1 MRCEH
6 SRRVKYLLPLLCATV
21 ILLES
26 RSPVPAKPDIQWL
39 LRSTVY
45 TADVTFSSDGRW
57 MLTSAYPVTV
67 LWDVGQQKAVA
78 SFAGWRS
85 AFLGNRLFAV
95 QNDRVIDL
103 YEFPSLRRIYQL
115 QANTR
120 PYRLCASR
128 DGRWLLVHYPLQVQ
142 LWSTMPPKL
151 LKTVSQEEGAIAA
164 AALSADGRFFAY
176 RAILAYMQL
185 LDIVIC
191 RTADGRVVK
200 RLPVEEPGEIAL
212 SPDGSLLIVAGEN
225 ITVYRVA
232 DGTVLW
238 RAPFGAVGNM
248 SITVSNDGK
257 YLAVSGEGFA
267 EGVWHLRRLS
277 DGALVASGDIV
288 GDFSGT
294 WGVPVS
300 FSPDSRILYLV
311 IGEVIRM
318 IDTATGADLGNW
330 SVPPSFRVL
339 RFCRGGEQIVT
350 SDRYGLNFYA
360 TADGRLQAHV
370 ALPHDPT
377 YDTEAISE
385 DGTRYAVYNTE
396 DGLRLFSITDG
407 GVALPILSIPP
418 TELPDLL
425 FSLQWTADGAW
436 VYASAGSTIL
446 RVRASDGAVQ
456 TMVEDAT
463 DFAVS
468 ADGRYLVF
476 STYIPQTINVLDIE
490 QNRVLYT
497 WQGSE
502 FQLLDAVNKVA
513 VIERTAD
520 STRLYL
526 YDLLTGEGRWVAG
539 WARPSGWAQ
548 DVVTVAPDGQLIARM
563 NEEERRTDL
572 YNRWGYPVARWD
584 APYGGQP
591 ILFSPDSRY
600 IAIGSRQ
607 LAIARGLPGGQRL
620 SGTLTLLG
628 WTGLLPDDLRYTL
641 RDSGTGQVI
650 AEGPLSVTSTLGIG
664 RAQFVVMVPYTDVLL
679 TVSGTPFLSKTVDI
693 PRQDWFLPIS
703 IYLRPGDVDGDNE
716 VTLFDF
722 GQLVEAFGTLAGE
735 ERYNH
740 RADLD
745 GDGEVTLWDFGLL
758 VENFGMVGDE

>member
-1 MRCEH
+1 M
-6 SRRVKYLLPLLCATV
+6 
-21 ILLES
+21 
-26 RSPVPAKPDIQWL
+26 
-39 LRSTVY
+39 
-45 TADVTFSSDGRW
+45 
-57 MLTSAYPVTV
+57 
-67 LWDVGQQKAVA
+67 
-78 SFAGWRS
+78 
-85 AFLGNRLFAV
+85 
-95 QNDRVIDL
+95 
-103 YEFPSLRRIYQL
+103 
-115 QANTR
+115 
-120 PYRLCASR
+120 
-128 DGRWLLVHYPLQVQ
+128 
-142 LWSTMPPKL
+142 
-151 LKTVSQEEGAIAA
+151 
-164 AALSADGRFFAY
+164 
-176 RAILAYMQL
+176 
-185 LDIVIC
+185 
-191 RTADGRVVK
+191 
-200 RLPVEEPGEIAL
+200 
-212 SPDGSLLIVAGEN
+212 
-225 ITVYRVA
+225 YRVA

-238 RAPFGAVGNM
+238 RAPFGAGSNI
-248 SITVSNDGK
+248 SIAVSNDGK
-257 YLAVSGEGFA
+257 YLAVSGYALA
-267 EGVWHLRRLS
+267 EGMWHLRRLS

-311 IGEVIRM
+311 IGEVICM

-330 SVPPSFRVL
+330 SVTPSFRVL

-360 TADGRLQAHV
+360 TADGRLQARV
-370 ALPHDPT
+370 ALPHDPV

-385 DGTRYAVYNTE
+385 DGTRYAVFNTE

-407 GVALPILSIPP
+407 GEALPVLSISP
-418 TELPDLL
+418 TELPDQL

-456 TMVEDAT
+456 TLVEDAG

-476 STYIPQTINVLDIE
+476 SAYITQTINVLDIE
-490 QNRVLYT
+490 QNRVLYS

-502 FQLLDAVNKVA
+502 FQLLDAVNQVA

-526 YDLLTGEGRWVAG
+526 YDVLTGEGRWVAG

-548 DVVTVAPDGQLIARM
+548 DVVTVAPDGQFIARI

-600 IAIGSRQ
+600 IAIGSSQ

-641 RDSGTGQVI
+641 RDIGTGQVI
-650 AEGPLSVTSTLGIG
+650 AEAPLSLTSMLGIG
-664 RAQFVVMVPYTDVLL
+664 RARFVVGVPYTDVLL
-679 TVSGTPFLSKTVDI
+679 TVSGTPFLSRTVYV

-722 GQLVEAFGTLAGE
+722 GQLVVAFGSVAGE